1 MRLEDLT
8 FSSRRR
14 RNLAA
19 REARHELAKAL
30 LLEDERPLFAPVF
43 GIVQLSRSG
52 LSSKVKRDL
61 GFGRHDPQARG
72 SPLRTDR
79 Q

>member
-1 MRLEDLT
+1 
-8 FSSRRR
+8 
-14 RNLAA
+14 
-19 REARHELAKAL
+19 
-30 LLEDERPLFAPVF
+30 
-43 GIVQLSRSG
+43 VQLSRSG